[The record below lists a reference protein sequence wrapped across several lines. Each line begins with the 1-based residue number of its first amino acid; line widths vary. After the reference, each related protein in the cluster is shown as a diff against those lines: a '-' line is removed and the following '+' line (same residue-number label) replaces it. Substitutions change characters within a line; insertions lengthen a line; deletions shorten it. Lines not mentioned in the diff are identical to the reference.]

1 MLHFLLVHTHH
12 AGGRPN
18 RIALWPVLGKS
29 CLLPLLDQGRDH
41 LYLVHWRCLGMALA
55 DGLVGSLLLLLVA
68 EAPALVRVLLHLL
81 ILALAVSIGLQ
92 YLLTA
97 GNHDGIDVVCVVI
110 KAQFLV
116 VIIKRLLHRGWL
128 SLASSIRA
136 VFRVESRVP
145 FLGKSRGICHIL
157 LL

>member
-1 MLHFLLVHTHH
+1 
-12 AGGRPN
+12 
-18 RIALWPVLGKS
+18 
-29 CLLPLLDQGRDH
+29 
-41 LYLVHWRCLGMALA
+41 MALA

-157 LL
+157 LLWGCAFVFPDRQRGRLAHRILPAHRVGVDSKSGQGFV